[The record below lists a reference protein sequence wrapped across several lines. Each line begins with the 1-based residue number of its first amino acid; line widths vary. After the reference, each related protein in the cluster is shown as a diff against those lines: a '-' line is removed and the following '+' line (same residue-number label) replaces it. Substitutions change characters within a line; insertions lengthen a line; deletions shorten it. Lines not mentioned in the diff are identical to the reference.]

1 MLLVI
6 NLFAIIS
13 LLSLSVI
20 LLLRKNNSVTNILL
34 ALIIFNPAINFI
46 NNVFIELGLIHRFP
60 EIVFFSFMTGSL
72 YAPLVLA
79 YCHKMI
85 GKKVKLVTWLH
96 GVTFAYLLM
105 TIVWYIQFL
114 TFSPDQ
120 KHQYL
125 LGLKESVYPWQLELS
140 NTLFSIIQL
149 IYIVIALIR
158 VLKFKK
164 SSQQFFANTEKIKM
178 DYTLSFTILTS
189 SLTFILF
196 VCYLSLPPHLVEYI
210 IIPIICI
217 IIYIFV
223 LYNAFHNSVIFQQ
236 QEYDDFAE
244 CLVPMKRYDE
254 YSEPLCQEIKAIEA
268 NPGKYKLA
276 EAEMELY
283 LKKLNIYFEKE
294 KPYLASDI
302 SLQSIS
308 EAIGACSHHV
318 SMTINIKYGMN
329 FFNLI
334 NSYRIKEAQ
343 ILLAKK
349 NEMGATIEQIGYD
362 VGFQTKST
370 FYNAF
375 KTHAGTTPTNYVKSL
390 LN

>member
-1 MLLVI
+1 
-6 NLFAIIS
+6 
-13 LLSLSVI
+13 
-20 LLLRKNNSVTNILL
+20 
-34 ALIIFNPAINFI
+34 
-46 NNVFIELGLIHRFP
+46 
-60 EIVFFSFMTGSL
+60 
-72 YAPLVLA
+72 
-79 YCHKMI
+79 
-85 GKKVKLVTWLH
+85 
-96 GVTFAYLLM
+96 
-105 TIVWYIQFL
+105 
-114 TFSPDQ
+114 
-120 KHQYL
+120 
-125 LGLKESVYPWQLELS
+125 
-140 NTLFSIIQL
+140 
-149 IYIVIALIR
+149 
-158 VLKFKK
+158 
-164 SSQQFFANTEKIKM
+164 M